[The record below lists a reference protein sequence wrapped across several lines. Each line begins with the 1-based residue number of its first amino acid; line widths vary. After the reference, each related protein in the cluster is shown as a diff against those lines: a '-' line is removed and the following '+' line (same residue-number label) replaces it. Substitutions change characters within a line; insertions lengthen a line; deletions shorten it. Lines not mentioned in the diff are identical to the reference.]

1 MFREASAYEKVMK
14 QSEAPPSHREESNP
28 HLWIKTRM
36 LEKESKSEK
45 CAILN
50 ETKELFRG

>member
-36 LEKESKSEK
+36 LEKD
-45 CAILN
+45 
-50 ETKELFRG
+50 TKKPPLPEEGAKVFCH